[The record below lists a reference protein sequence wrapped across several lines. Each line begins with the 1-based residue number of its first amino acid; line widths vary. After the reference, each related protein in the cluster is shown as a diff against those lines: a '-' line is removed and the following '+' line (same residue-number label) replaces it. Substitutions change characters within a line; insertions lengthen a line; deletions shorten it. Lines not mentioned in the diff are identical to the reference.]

1 MTYATRREDWVV
13 PESGRGVRLDRW
25 VAERCPNL
33 SRARVQELI
42 EQGLV
47 LVNDA
52 PSKPAYKLRASDKVF
67 VEAQDRPPLTAE
79 PEAIPL
85 QILYEDDDVLVVN
98 KPAGMS

>member
-1 MTYATRREDWVV
+1 MMSLSRKQEVLLV
-13 PESGRGVRLDRW
+13 PESARGVRLDRW

-47 LVNDA
+47 LVNNA
-52 PSKPAYKLRASDKVF
+52 PSKPAHKLRAGDKIL
-67 VEAQDRPPLTAE
+67 VEVQERLPLTAE

-98 KPAGMS
+98 KP